1 MKTALTIAGS
11 DSSGGAG
18 IQADIK
24 TMMANGVY
32 AMSAITAL
40 TAQNTTGVAAIQNAT
55 AEFLGQEL
63 DSIFTDIF
71 PDAVKIGMVSESD
84 LIRMIAKKLRQYQ
97 AKNIVV
103 DPVMVATSG
112 ARLISEEAVE
122 VLKEELKHTLKDGP
136 EEILKDAAQTA
147 NHKLIEKADEDI
159 NLEGMGTTL
168 VAATVIDHTLY
179 FINVGDSRLYLLNKD
194 IRQLSRDHSLVEEMV
209 RLGGINEEEARHHP
223 DKNIITRAIGV
234 KEDVEADFYEFSLKK
249 GDIILMCS
257 DGLSNMIE
265 DEEIFAIV
273 KGARDIVE
281 AGQNLI
287 DRANENGGN
296 DNISVVLAEP
306 FSDEVSIW

>member
-112 ARLISEEAVE
+112 ARLISEEAVD
-122 VLKEELKHTLKDGP
+122 VLKEELFPLADLLTPNIP
-136 EEILKDAAQTA
+136 ETEVLTGRKIRNADDMIEAAKQVSVVFHCA
-147 NHKLIEKADEDI
+147 VLCKGGHKLNDANDLLYEDGTYQWFEGKRIDNPNTHGTGCTLSSAIATFLALGYDMPQAVEHAKAYVTKGIHAGKDVHI
-159 NLEGMGTTL
+159 GEGLGP
-168 VAATVIDHTLY
+168 
-179 FINVGDSRLYLLNKD
+179 LNHYYAPVPMK
-194 IRQLSRDHSLVEEMV
+194 IM
-209 RLGGINEEEARHHP
+209 
-223 DKNIITRAIGV
+223 K
-234 KEDVEADFYEFSLKK
+234 
-249 GDIILMCS
+249 
-257 DGLSNMIE
+257 
-265 DEEIFAIV
+265 
-273 KGARDIVE
+273 
-281 AGQNLI
+281 
-287 DRANENGGN
+287 
-296 DNISVVLAEP
+296 
-306 FSDEVSIW
+306 